1 MVIDRR
7 TWLQWAGAITL
18 PAWTQPGWS
27 AQATTPLHP
36 QPHLAAAWTSIDG
49 HQVGV
54 LAPQGSPTRQV
65 LSQIQTPTRP
75 HGMSQALDGS
85 LLSVARRPGDWLLHW
100 QPDGTVLRWH
110 WIETDRAFN
119 GHVLHSPDGR
129 LVFTTET
136 DLETGLGWIGVRD
149 GRNLQKITEWA
160 THGLDPHELTWAPA
174 GVFQQE
180 VIMVANGGI
189 PSRPETGRMKRDLN
203 RMDPS
208 LTALD
213 ARTGNRLGQWRLADP
228 RLSIRHLA
236 WHRHANGHTTLGL
249 ALQAEH
255 DDPAV
260 KQGAPILAVW
270 TPSAGLKLADL
281 SPSPLAGYGG
291 SIVSTTDGFAVS
303 APKSHAVGR
312 WQVNGHW
319 LQAHSQREACALAPH
334 DNGLWVGGLHQATWW
349 HAETATA
356 ITLADAGMQ
365 IDNHWLAL

>member
-1 MVIDRR
+1 MPMVIDRR
-7 TWLQWAGAITL
+7 TWLQWAGASTL
-18 PAWTQPGWS
+18 PALAQPGLS
-27 AQATTPLHP
+27 AQAATPL
-36 QPHLAAAWTSIDG
+36 QLAAAWTVIAG

-54 LAPQGSPTRQV
+54 LVPQGRPTGQV
-65 LSQIQTPTRP
+65 LSQIPTPTRA
-75 HGMSQALDGS
+75 HGMSRSPDGS

-136 DLETGLGWIGVRD
+136 NLETGLGLIGVRD
-149 GRNLQKITEWA
+149 GRSLQKIAEWA
-160 THGLDPHELTWAPA
+160 THGMDPHELTWASS
-174 GVFQQE
+174 GVFQHD

-189 PSRPETGRMKRDLN
+189 PSRPETGRIKVDLN

-213 ARTGNRLGQWRLADP
+213 ARTGDRLGQWRLADP

-236 WHRHANGHTTLGL
+236 WHRHADGHTALGL

-255 DDPAV
+255 EEPAL
-260 KQGAPILAVW
+260 KQAAPVLALW
-270 TPSAGLKLADL
+270 TPSTGLKLADL

-291 SIVSTTDGFAVS
+291 AIVSTTDGFAVS

-312 WQVNGHW
+312 WDVNGQW
-319 LQAHSQREACALAPH
+319 QRVHSQREACALAPH
-334 DNGLWVGGLHQATWW
+334 HSGLWVGGRHQATCWR
-349 HAETATA
+349 ADTASATPL
-356 ITLADAGMQ
+356 TDPDMR